1 MRKDM
6 KLLYQF
12 GVIMTVTFL
21 GEVLHAVLPL
31 PVPASIYGLL
41 IMLFCLCA
49 KVIKLNQV
57 KLAADFLI
65 DIMPPMFIPSAVGLI
80 TVWAD
85 LKEIVVPVMMIIV
98 ITTIF
103 VMICT
108 GKVSQGII
116 DYRREKEVERK
127 DERVFWSDDQYRS
140 LWSGLTCTEKIEMG
154 VFESIAVSDRCSYCC
169 TQCIGC

>member
-65 DIMPPMFIPSAVGLI
+65 DIMPPMFIPAAVGLI
-80 TVWAD
+80 VVWGD
-85 LKEIVVPVMMIIV
+85 LKEILIPVVV
-98 ITTIF
+98 ITCLSTVI
-103 VMICT
+103 VMVCT
-108 GKVSQGII
+108 GKVTQTLI
-116 DYRREKEVERK
+116 RRKQKTGEMK
-127 DERVFWSDDQYRS
+127 DERVI
-140 LWSGLTCTEKIEMG
+140 K
-154 VFESIAVSDRCSYCC
+154 
-169 TQCIGC
+169 

>member
-1 MRKDM
+1 M

-12 GVIMTVTFL
+12 GVILAVTFV
-21 GEVLHAVLPL
+21 GELLYALLPL
-31 PVPASIYGLL
+31 PIPASIYGLIVML
-41 IMLFCLCA
+41 ICLGT
-49 KVIKLNQV
+49 KVVKLSQV
-57 KLAADFLI
+57 KIAANFLI

-116 DYRREKEVERK
+116 DYRRKKEVERK
-127 DERVFWSDDQYRS
+127 DERVF
-140 LWSGLTCTEKIEMG
+140 
-154 VFESIAVSDRCSYCC
+154 
-169 TQCIGC
+169 

>member
-80 TVWAD
+80 TVRSEERRVG
-85 LKEIVVPVMMIIV
+85 KE
-98 ITTIF
+98 
-103 VMICT
+103 CLRLCR
-108 GKVSQGII
+108 S
-116 DYRREKEVERK
+116 R
-127 DERVFWSDDQYRS
+127 WSPYH
-140 LWSGLTCTEKIEMG
+140 
-154 VFESIAVSDRCSYCC
+154 
-169 TQCIGC
+169 